1 MAIFVIRQVVQAL
14 FRQTKFP
21 FATGCVPPG
30 LVETN
35 KFPFSASFVP
45 PVLVETNKFPFAA
58 SFVPPGLVLAKHV
71 LSRDA
76 VSRLYFHRPACR
88 VPASC
93 FIFLIYPITIS

>member
-35 KFPFSASFVP
+35 KFPFS
-45 PVLVETNKFPFAA
+45 A